1 MFEREPITKL
11 VKKKNL
17 AAYKH
22 ENFWFCVDTLRDKN
36 VLENIYKKNK
46 KFGKFIIM
54 NVLITG
60 GSGYLGSIFAEK
72 LHSDFSIICGSQK
85 KILSKKKIKK
95 IKYKKL
101 NYKSFNSLKKNFKGI
116 DVVIHLVGMNK
127 SESKKRIKKFNF

>member
-1 MFEREPITKL
+1 
-11 VKKKNL
+11 
-17 AAYKH
+17 
-22 ENFWFCVDTLRDKN
+22 
-36 VLENIYKKNK
+36 
-46 KFGKFIIM
+46 M

-85 KILSKKKIKK
+85 KILSKKIKK

-101 NYKSFNSLKKNFKGI
+101 NYKSFNSLKNLKD

-127 SESKKRIKKFNF
+127 SESKKKD